1 MVDIVDKKEL
11 TGSAANL
18 PAQGLGLIGTHAVP
32 FFPASCS
39 GQQSGIILTTR
50 LREVKGTQHRA
61 PPVPACKVPALQRAE
76 EDDACWGQH
85 DMSLLLASKQPDMN
99 AEVAIHHRLLGTA
112 GIETWRGTSGLRPQ
126 ACLRSLLLFFFLL
139 RLCCFLSKQGLSQDC

>member
-1 MVDIVDKKEL
+1 MVDMVDEKEL

-18 PAQGLGLIGTHAVP
+18 PAQGLGLIGTHAVSL
-32 FFPASCS
+32 FPASCC

-50 LREVKGTQHRA
+50 LRKVKGTQHRA
-61 PPVPACKVPALQRAE
+61 PPVPACKVPALQRAN

-99 AEVAIHHRLLGTA
+99 AEVAIHRHALRTA
-112 GIETWRGTSGLRPQ
+112 GIETWHGTSGLRPQ
-126 ACLRSLLLFFFLL
+126 ACLTSLLLFFLLL
-139 RLCCFLSKQGLSQDC
+139 RLCCFLPKQGSSQDS